1 MSTTLNN
8 KVLVLNKAWQVVDTT
23 TVKEALGKIITGSA
37 KVVGRDYGTYDF
49 DTWVDTWSDLSEL
62 AKMEDMEVINTAHL
76 TFPIPEVI
84 VNQYGGFRN
93 MSARFSRRNLY
104 VRDNYTCQY
113 CNLQSDDRKVFNLDH
128 VVPKAR
134 GGRMVWENIVLSC
147 IPCNTKK
154 ASRTPKE
161 AGMKLNKQPAKP
173 HWTQLRGKI
182 GMEQIPEFWKSF
194 VDAAY
199 WNVELKE

>member
-23 TVKEALGKIITGSA
+23 TVKEALGKIVTGAA

-49 DTWVDTWSDLSEL
+49 DSWVETWSDLAEL
-62 AKMEDMEVINTAHL
+62 AKMEEMETIKTAHM

-84 VNQYGGFRN
+84 VNEYGGFHN
-93 MSARFSRRNLY
+93 MSARFSRRNLFL
-104 VRDNYTCQY
+104 RDDYTCQY
-113 CNLQSDDRKVFNLDH
+113 CGLQSEDKKKFNLDH
-128 VVPKAR
+128 VVPKSR
-134 GGRMVWENIVLSC
+134 GGQVNWENIVLSC

-154 ASRTPKE
+154 GSRTPEE
-161 AGMKLNKQPAKP
+161 ANMKLKKEPVKP
-173 HWTQLRGKI
+173 HWSQLRGKI
-182 GMEQIPEFWKSF
+182 GTEHVPEFWKSF

-199 WNVELKE
+199 WNIELKN